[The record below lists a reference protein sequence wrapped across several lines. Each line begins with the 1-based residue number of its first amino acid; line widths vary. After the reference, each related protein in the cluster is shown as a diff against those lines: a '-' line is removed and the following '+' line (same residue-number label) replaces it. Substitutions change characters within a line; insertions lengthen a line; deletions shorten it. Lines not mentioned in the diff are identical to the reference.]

1 MRDLDGHLTTPTRP
15 GLRSLAAV
23 ALALALAACGGLPAD
38 GGSGG
43 EASATPASDDDG
55 PERHRDGVTEIVLL
69 GTSHFAG
76 SATDE
81 HTSRVGDVLSEER
94 QSELDAV
101 ARRIADWGPDRYLVE
116 CRPDEQ
122 ATLDSLYG
130 AYRDDAYD
138 PTEAGDRGEIRQLGL
153 RAADRAGV
161 GRMTCADAAGIWLG
175 PRARQVGREHNP
187 EVVEAMQ
194 KKMETRLDDE
204 AFLADHTLGEYLL
217 ELNSERR
224 LFENHQAY
232 IYHFVRMGS
241 FDGTGTKVRREGD
254 LRGASFAL
262 ADDVTGD
269 LRRRAVEAIGEL
281 DGRVAES
288 AGPGTDY
295 VVVEDRSVA
304 AAEEGPDV
312 GADTLDLRELGDL
325 VQRRSTTWVGF
336 PDHHIGADLVG
347 EWYKRNLRIYANAW
361 RAVEPGTDRVLLM
374 MGQGHVWTLRQ
385 FFRENPDFEVVPVD
399 EVLL

>member
-1 MRDLDGHLTTPTRP
+1 MRQPDRPTTTFARS

-23 ALALALAACGGLPAD
+23 ALILALASCGGSPAD

-43 EASATPASDDDG
+43 EASATTASGDG
-55 PERHRDGVTEIVLL
+55 PGRHRQGATEIVLL

-81 HTSRVGDVLSEER
+81 HTSRVGDVLSDER
-94 QSELDAV
+94 QAELDAV
-101 ARRIADWGPDRYLVE
+101 TRRIADWGPDQVFVE

-122 ATLDSLYG
+122 ATLDSLYR
-130 AYRDDAYD
+130 AYRDGAYD

-153 RAADRAGV
+153 RAAHRAEV
-161 GRMTCADAAGIWLG
+161 SRVTCADAAGVWLG
-175 PRARQVGREHNP
+175 SRARQVGREHNP
-187 EVVEAMQ
+187 GVVDALQ
-194 KKMETRLDDE
+194 RTTETRFDVE
-204 AFLADHTLGEYLL
+204 AFLADHTLGEYLR
-217 ELNSERR
+217 ELNSDRR
-224 LFENHQAY
+224 LWENHEAY
-232 IYHFVRMGS
+232 IYHFVRMGT
-241 FDGTGTKVRREGD
+241 FDGTGTEIRREGD
-254 LRGASFAL
+254 LDGAAFAL
-262 ADDVTGD
+262 AGDVTGD
-269 LRRRAVEAIGEL
+269 LRRRTVEAIGEL
-281 DGRVAES
+281 GGRVVES

-295 VVVEDRSVA
+295 VVVEDRRVA

-312 GADTLDLRELGDL
+312 GADTLSLRELGDL
-325 VQRRSTTWVGF
+325 VQRRSTTWMGF

-399 EVLL
+399 EVL